1 MGRRHFI
8 GVAITIIVIA
18 IGIVA
23 CTSRE
28 EERPEFRFE
37 AEKGI
42 LNSVQ
47 ISSQTKGFSGDGYV
61 TGFDA
66 EGDTL
71 TVIVEAPSEAIYD
84 FWVSYNGPNGEKE
97 TQLSLNGNPFGNVK
111 LPQTTDFTEISAGK
125 LLLNEGSNQVTFSS
139 FWGWYD
145 IDYVKIQK
153 ALPKQE
159 NQVRNVLVNPNATED
174 ALVLHQFL
182 VENYGKYI
190 LSGQQTLIDALK
202 LNWDYGKLP
211 AVVGFDL
218 IEYSPTRVE
227 NGSKPKEIENVIQWN
242 ELGGISTIAWHW
254 NAPTDLINSEKQP
267 WWKGF
272 YTEGTTFDI
281 EKTLGNPQSEEYK
294 LMLRDIDT
302 IAVELKRLQDAKIPV
317 LWRPLHE
324 AEGGWFWWGAKG
336 PEPAKEL
343 WRLLYDRLTN
353 HHQINNL
360 IWVWNSEAP
369 DWYPGDDVVDIVSVD
384 SYPQPGDYS
393 PVNQRYENLIE
404 LVQDK
409 KLVAL
414 TENGPIPDPELLIK
428 YQTYWSWFCTWT
440 GEFISDGK
448 QNSKEHIQYVLDHEY
463 VLTLDEL
470 PEFEQAFGG

>member
-1 MGRRHFI
+1 MGIRLI
-8 GVAITIIVIA
+8 WVAIAIVVGA
-18 IGIVA
+18 AGITA
-23 CTSRE
+23 CESRG
-28 EERPEFRFE
+28 EERPEFTFE
-37 AEKGI
+37 AEGGV
-42 LNSVQ
+42 LNGVQ
-47 ISSQTKGFSGDGYV
+47 TAAQATDFSGDGYV

-71 TVIVEAPSEAIYD
+71 TITVDAPSEAIYE
-84 FWVSYNGPNGEKE
+84 FRVGYNSPNGEKV
-97 TQLSLNGNPFGNVK
+97 TQLSLNGNPFGDVK
-111 LPQTTDFTEISAGK
+111 LLQTTAFTEINAGK
-125 LLLNEGSNQVTFSS
+125 LLLNEGPNQVTFTS

-153 ALPKQE
+153 AQPRPE
-159 NQVRNVLVNPNATED
+159 HQVQNVLVDPNATEE
-174 ALVLHQFL
+174 ALALHQFL
-182 VENYGKYI
+182 VDNYGKYL

-202 LNWDYGKLP
+202 LKWDYGKLP

-227 NGSKPKEIENVIQWN
+227 NGSTSKEIEDAMQWQ
-242 ELGGISTIAWHW
+242 ELGGIVTFAWHW
-254 NAPTDLINSEKQP
+254 NAPADLINSEEQP

-281 EKTLGNPQSEEYK
+281 EKTLANPESKEYK
-294 LMLRDIDT
+294 LMLRDIDA
-302 IAVELKRLQDAKIPV
+302 IAFQLMRLQDAKIPV

-336 PEPAKEL
+336 PEPAKQL

-353 HHQINNL
+353 HHQIHNL

-369 DWYPGDDVVDIVSVD
+369 EWYPGDDVVDIISVD

-393 PVNQRYENLIE
+393 PVNQRYENLVA

-414 TENGPIPDPELLIK
+414 TENGPIPDPELLIQ
-428 YQTYWSWFCTWT
+428 YQTHWSWFCTWT

-470 PEFEQAFGG
+470 PKFE